1 MEPLRILLVDKHV
14 LFRKALTSLL
24 APYPSLQVVGEAES
38 GQDAIVRARE
48 TAPDVILM
56 DVVVPES
63 EGLDVMRAIK
73 SEIPQVQIIG
83 ASISDGDH
91 ELFAAVKSGADGCL
105 RKKDDPSQL
114 FGMLEAVRLGQA
126 PVSRALAAQI
136 LEEFREMDDR
146 TGLLP
151 AATNGLSPTETRVLE
166 LLAKGWSTYEIADA
180 LAIAVDAIR
189 NHLHNVL
196 AKLHR
201 LNDLPVAVSSVPQTL
216 GMGIASE

>member
-1 MEPLRILLVDKHV
+1 MEALRILLVDKHV

-56 DVVVPES
+56 DVVVPKS
-63 EGLDVMRAIK
+63 EGLDVMRVIK
-73 SEIPQVQIIG
+73 REMPQVQIIG
-83 ASISDGDH
+83 ASLSDGEH
-91 ELFAAVKSGADGCL
+91 ELFVAVKSGADGYL
-105 RKKDDPSQL
+105 RKNDDPALL

-126 PVSRALAAQI
+126 PVSRPLASQI
-136 LEEFREMDDR
+136 LQEFREMDDP
-146 TGLLP
+146 TGLSYSVK
-151 AATNGLSPTETRVLE
+151 GRLSQTETRVLE
-166 LLAKGWSTYEIADA
+166 LVAEDWSTYEIADA

-189 NHLHNVL
+189 LHLHNVL

-201 LNDLPVAVSSVPQTL
+201 LNDLPVAVTSIPQTV